1 MDIESEPRLAKVADQ
16 SIEDAQD
23 LAAMGHEQ
31 ALSRKFNVW
40 SMSALAFCV
49 LGEEQQAFI
58 ILMAV

>member
-1 MDIESEPRLAKVADQ
+1 MDIEAESRLAKVADQ

-49 LGEEQQAFI
+49 LGEEQRASI
-58 ILMAV
+58 I